1 MLFCF
6 VIDGSPL
13 MLRSPRDV
21 AEESMRGLTPGA
33 RAKALIAD
41 MIRDLARYFPR
52 TNVKADVALYL
63 WSPDEAPDYRE
74 RFDLFE
80 LDASHCSNRLAF
92 ATDLAEL
99 TPPYFQYRLHVD
111 DQDEFV
117 HLDENPYD
125 NLERMSKETHYHCK
139 HLVMASS
146 AQTVVDL
153 IPSRDLDLIGHTYSR
168 DSIWCILADV
178 SESTLGIARP
188 VTIGAMSAPGGG
200 ITVGQRLSE
209 ERLRVQFLE
218 SALLKAAARRPQR
231 VLAELGDEVNE

>member
-1 MLFCF
+1 M
-6 VIDGSPL
+6 
-13 MLRSPRDV
+13 
-21 AEESMRGLTPGA
+21 
-33 RAKALIAD
+33 
-41 MIRDLARYFPR
+41 
-52 TNVKADVALYL
+52 
-63 WSPDEAPDYRE
+63 
-74 RFDLFE
+74 
-80 LDASHCSNRLAF
+80 
-92 ATDLAEL
+92 
-99 TPPYFQYRLHVD
+99 
-111 DQDEFV
+111 

-168 DSIWCILADV
+168 DSIWYILADV